1 MYYNQQKLFPYY
13 LTQKRML
20 NNINRHLAMELQQ
33 PAIFNDFYKY
43 ININFII
50 IVCANVEKKFVFSRH
65 YSTLSTNK
73 KEMCHFLQHCGP

>member
-1 MYYNQQKLFPYY
+1 
-13 LTQKRML
+13 
-20 NNINRHLAMELQQ
+20 MELQQ

-50 IVCANVEKKFVFSRH
+50 IVCVNVEKKFVFSRH

-73 KEMCHFLQHCGP
+73 KEMCHFFYNIVVPKKDINFHKT